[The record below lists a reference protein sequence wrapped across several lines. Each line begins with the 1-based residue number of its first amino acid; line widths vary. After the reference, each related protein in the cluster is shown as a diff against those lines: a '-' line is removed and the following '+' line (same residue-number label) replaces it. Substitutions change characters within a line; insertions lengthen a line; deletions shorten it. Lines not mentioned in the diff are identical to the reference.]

1 MRYVTSSAELRLICE
16 TLSQAEFITV
26 DTEFLRDRT
35 YYSRLCL
42 VQVSGPD
49 KQSFLID
56 TLTDI
61 DLAPLWDLL
70 TIAPVLKIFHA
81 AKQDLEIIWQKSNRM
96 VAPLFDTQIAAM
108 VCGYGEQV
116 GFDALVFDVTGVRPD
131 KSSQFT
137 DWARRPLSPKQLEY
151 AADDVRLLVDVY
163 HHLKHSLEKSG
174 RAEWV
179 AEEIHHLTDPKTY
192 EQDPELAWQRLKIK
206 HAKPRDLLALKILST
221 WREVE
226 AQRKDV
232 PRARILKDETLMD
245 IAYQRPRTIDELAS
259 IRAITPDVARGKIGG
274 IILNLIK
281 EAEQLPVEQAPRLQ
295 AKKHL
300 PAKYGAAVEMLK
312 MLLKIIASENNLAA
326 RLIADTDDI
335 EAFVQNPQADSLINR
350 GWRYEIFGSVAQ
362 RLLKG
367 EIALTLHQQTIK
379 FLDL

>member
-1 MRYVTSSAELRLICE
+1 MRYITSTADLQLICD
-16 TLSQAEFITV
+16 TLSHAPFITV

-35 YYSRLCL
+35 YYSKLCL

-96 VAPLFDTQIAAM
+96 VTPLFDTQIAAM

-116 GFDALVFDVTGVRPD
+116 GFDSLVHDVTGVRPD

-137 DWARRPLSPKQLEY
+137 DWARRPLSNKQLEY

-163 HHLKHSLEKSG
+163 HHLKKSLTQSERSD
-174 RAEWV
+174 WV
-179 AEEIHHLTDPKTY
+179 MEEMNHLTDPKTY
-192 EQDPELAWQRLKIK
+192 EQDPEHAWQRLKIK
-206 HAKPRDLLALKILST
+206 HAKPRDLLALKHLSM

-226 AQRKDV
+226 AQSKDV
-232 PRARILKDETLMD
+232 PRSRILKDETLMD
-245 IAYQRPRTIDELAS
+245 IAYQRPRSIDELSS
-259 IRAITPDVARGKIGG
+259 IRAISPDIARGKIGKV
-274 IILNLIK
+274 ILDLVAD
-281 EAEQLPVEQAPRLQ
+281 AERLPLESAPRLP

-300 PAKYGAAVEMLK
+300 PAKYGAAAEMLK
-312 MLLKIIASENNLAA
+312 MLLKITASEKNLAA
-326 RLIADTDDI
+326 KLIADTDDI
-335 EAFVQNPQADSLINR
+335 EEFVQNPYAHSLLTQ
-350 GWRYEIFGSVAQ
+350 GWRYEIFGAIAQ
-362 RLLKG
+362 KLLKG
-367 EIALTLHQQTIK
+367 DIALTLDKDQIK
-379 FLDL
+379 ILQF